1 MTSHAQ
7 TNSLLKRHKRGNLYS
22 SLHEIRYK
30 SVPLHLVIPII
41 GNFAKGIVLVFSLA
55 HGLFATET

>member
-7 TNSLLKRHKRGNLYS
+7 TNNFFKRRKRRNFYN

-30 SVPLHLVIPII
+30 SVPLHLVIPVV
-41 GNFAKGIVLVFSLA
+41 GNFAKGVFLVFSLA
-55 HGLFATET
+55 RGLFATET